1 MQTQCKH
8 NANTIKTGY
17 TIKLRMPLEP
27 PQCYNLYMQQWF
39 THQKVEY
46 FTNQWFSLQEGG
58 YFCNRWFTHQKIE
71 YFTNQWFSRQ
81 NILPINGIL
90 LNFSAA
96 LSKPLLSYLF
106 HSLQFSPVL
115 AIFTIFKKKFTF
127 LSFMVAVRI
136 KTRSRIVFSS

>member
-8 NANTIKTGY
+8 KANTKKTGY

-81 NILPINGIL
+81 NICQ
-90 LNFSAA
+90 S
-96 LSKPLLSYLF
+96 
-106 HSLQFSPVL
+106 
-115 AIFTIFKKKFTF
+115 T
-127 LSFMVAVRI
+127 
-136 KTRSRIVFSS
+136 VFSSIFLLLCQSLSFLIFSTLYSLALSSQYSQYSKKIHLFIIYGGCKNQN